1 MKSRLIIVLFVLCAF
16 LSACHNPK
24 ASLTMPANPFY
35 DTLVGIDSLMWH
47 RPDSAWLVLMEYEGD
62 SNVFN
67 SHYAQLLHSELLFK
81 KYRTQCTQTNQTE
94 LLQTAAYFDSLVQQV
109 FPLQMDAR
117 RFKTTP
123 TPNNDLFFLT
133 ARAHYSCGAGYFVHD
148 SLIEACG
155 EYIRTLQTMENHYT
169 EAELVGTKAR
179 FMALAYDRLLDL
191 FRVQFMIDPAIY
203 CSKQAIAYE
212 EIGHSS
218 PQVIANELLHLGN
231 LFGIQREYDSA
242 VYYFEKTLEVLPDR
256 NNLLYRDCVS
266 VMALLRHE
274 AYKDTETS
282 LDSLKSVLAQAPNEV
297 ERTVRCQT
305 IGHIYY
311 DNRQYD
317 SAKVY
322 LEPVFE
328 KDPVRAAATAQ
339 DLYEIAIHENDT
351 MKANQYARFLVDE
364 DVDAV
369 DNQILNSRLNEIFQ
383 NYLRE
388 KQEIAAIRQQKKAI
402 KTTLAIALPLVG
414 VLAVVVVILMRCR
427 HRKRLAI
434 QEAEAQRQ
442 LNEASQRLSEAAQ
455 RLDEAERE
463 LQTKV
468 EQATQLTRE
477 MLLQRVADIYQSNNK
492 NKLQCILET
501 LDETYP
507 QVVARLKAEHP
518 ELGET
523 ERNILLLNF
532 LHFRIKEEAD
542 LLGLKENTVMKY
554 RSDLIKKVG
563 KSPVSDLLV

>member
-94 LLQTAAYFDSLVQQV
+94 LLQTAAYFDSLVRQV
-109 FPLQMDAR
+109 SPLQKGAGG
-117 RFKTTP
+117 FKTTP
-123 TPNNDLFFLT
+123 TPNNNLFFLT

-179 FMALAYDRLLDL
+179 FMALAYDRLL
-191 FRVQFMIDPAIY
+191 
-203 CSKQAIAYE
+203 
-212 EIGHSS
+212 
-218 PQVIANELLHLGN
+218 GN

-282 LDSLKSVLAQAPNEV
+282 LDSLRSVLAQAPNEV

-414 VLAVVVVILMRCR
+414 VLAVV
-427 HRKRLAI
+427 AW
-434 QEAEAQRQ
+434 
-442 LNEASQRLSEAAQ
+442 
-455 RLDEAERE
+455 
-463 LQTKV
+463 
-468 EQATQLTRE
+468 
-477 MLLQRVADIYQSNNK
+477 QSRR
-492 NKLQCILET
+492 
-501 LDETYP
+501 P
-507 QVVARLKAEHP
+507 R
-518 ELGET
+518 
-523 ERNILLLNF
+523 RNGN
-532 LHFRIKEEAD
+532 
-542 LLGLKENTVMKY
+542 
-554 RSDLIKKVG
+554 
-563 KSPVSDLLV
+563 